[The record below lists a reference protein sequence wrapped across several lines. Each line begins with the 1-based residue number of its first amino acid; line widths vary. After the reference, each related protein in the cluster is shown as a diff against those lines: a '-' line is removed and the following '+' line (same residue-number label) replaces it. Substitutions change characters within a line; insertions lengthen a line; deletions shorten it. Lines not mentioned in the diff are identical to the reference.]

1 MNIYATQRGATKNQS
16 TVDYL
21 VQGIFTFNNRYNA
34 GTFINNLG
42 ESLAAQN
49 GILVVRNSGSY
60 ETASVLFSATA
71 LTAGQT
77 VIIGGLTYTS
87 TAGTTQAQLAAA
99 FANLAVGATT
109 GAGTATGTYSG
120 ALAGYSTG
128 DVYNGTHVTFTAT
141 TVGNKTD
148 LTATGTGAAPTFTI
162 VNGTA
167 GVVGGFSPATSA
179 NLANVIGILKTTD
192 DSVTTMAD
200 AATTAANYCVSG
212 DIDASMLYLPIGV
225 TLDTVVGSKSLK
237 DILTSL
243 GFHLNNVTEM
253 TKFDN

>member
-1 MNIYATQRGATKNQS
+1 MRASGCNVSAGLRAEKCCQARFAPTSFENEPSWATCVLR
-16 TVDYL
+16 
-21 VQGIFTFNNRYNA
+21 
-34 GTFINNLG
+34 
-42 ESLAAQN
+42 SL
-49 GILVVRNSGSY
+49 
-60 ETASVLFSATA
+60 ETA
-71 LTAGQT
+71 
-77 VIIGGLTYTS
+77 
-87 TAGTTQAQLAAA
+87 
-99 FANLAVGATT
+99 
-109 GAGTATGTYSG
+109 AGTATGTYSG